1 VSTPE
6 SHIPEISSFPPPPA
20 LEPIASPPPAENP
33 PWNLWDVAGITIIF
47 GLMMTVC
54 LVGLAFLVHRLLA
67 ASVPWRELTKRHD
80 VLMGAQLLTYVLTSM
95 VIYRMVWTQTG
106 GKVLQAI
113 RWNWPRNWSVYL
125 AAGVALEIGL
135 LLLATRLPMPKHAPI
150 EDFFQTARDAW
161 ILSLFGVLFAP
172 LFEEIYFRGFLYPAL
187 ARRLGIPISIVLTAV
202 FFAAI
207 HAPQLS
213 DAWGPVLV
221 IFLVGLTLTTV
232 RAFRK
237 SLAAT
242 ILMHMAY
249 NGTIFIAAYIVTDCF
264 RHLEKM
270 NQ

>member
-6 SHIPEISSFPPPPA
+6 SHIPDIPPFSPPPPA
-20 LEPIASPPPAENP
+20 LEPVTSPSPVEDP
-33 PWNLWDVAGITIIF
+33 PWNLWDVAGVTIIF
-47 GLMMTVC
+47 ALMMTIC
-54 LVGLAFLVHRLLA
+54 LVGLAYLSHRFLA
-67 ASVPWRELTKRHD
+67 ASVPWTELTKRHD
-80 VLMGAQLLTYVLTSM
+80 ILMGAQLLTYVLTSIVM
-95 VIYRMVWTQTG
+95 YRMVWTQTG

-113 RWNWPRNWSVYL
+113 RWNWPRNWSIYI
-125 AAGVALEIGL
+125 AGGVALEIGL
-135 LLLATRLPMPKHAPI
+135 LLLATRLRMAKHGPI
-150 EDFFQTARDAW
+150 EDFFRTARDAW

-172 LFEEIYFRGFLYPAL
+172 LFEEVYFRGFLYPAL
-187 ARRLGIPISIVLTAV
+187 ARRLGVPISIVLTAV

-232 RAFRK
+232 RAVRK

-249 NGTIFIAAYIVTDCF
+249 NGTIFVAAYLATDGF

-270 NQ
+270 Q